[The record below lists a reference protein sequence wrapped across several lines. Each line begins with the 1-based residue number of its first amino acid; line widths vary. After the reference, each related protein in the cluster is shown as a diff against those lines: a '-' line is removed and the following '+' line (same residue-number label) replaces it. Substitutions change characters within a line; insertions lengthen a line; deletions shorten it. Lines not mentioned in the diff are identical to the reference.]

1 MSRPLKINTAVFSQ
15 CAVSAWTFRE
25 CGQRRLFVAELSVG
39 SAPVPIRAGVDMDV
53 NGTSR
58 INVDLLVEAGDG
70 GGGAL
75 VPGGC
80 SRASLV
86 FFYCLG
92 DVGEA
97 ARWYFFSAG
106 G

>member
-1 MSRPLKINTAVFSQ
+1 MWEVDGPVIASKELSRLGQLKNTE
-15 CAVSAWTFRE
+15 AWQMFI
-25 CGQRRLFVAELSVG
+25 AELSVG
-39 SAPVPIRAGVDMDV
+39 SAPVPIWAGVDMDV

-58 INVDLLVEAGDG
+58 INVDLLVEAGDR

-80 SRASLV
+80 SRTLLV

-97 ARWYFFSAG
+97 TRWYFFSAG